1 MKNIICI
8 MFVLVI
14 CSAANAQ
21 DLKEADVPA
30 AVKAKFALL
39 YPEVKNVK
47 WEKENGNY
55 EAEFGQSKIETSIIF
70 DAAANLIQTEHEIP
84 VSELPKGVNDYSSQN
99 LKSKKPVEATKI
111 LSASGVIT
119 YEAEIGNID
128 YLFDASGNFLIKDS
142 DKDDD
147 GIEDVD

>member
-1 MKNIICI
+1 
-8 MFVLVI
+8 MFVVVI

-21 DLKEADVPA
+21 DLKEADVPT

-55 EAEFGQSKIETSIIF
+55 EAEFGQSKMQTSIIF
-70 DAAANLIQTEHEIP
+70 DAAANLIQTEYEIP
-84 VSELPKGVNDYSSQN
+84 VSDLPKGVIDYSSKN
-99 LKSKKPVEATKI
+99 LKSKKPVEATKVVN
-111 LSASGVIT
+111 ASGVTT
-119 YEAEIGNID
+119 YEAEIGNSD
-128 YLFDASGNFLIKDS
+128 YLFDSSGNFLNKDS
-142 DKDDD
+142 DSDDD